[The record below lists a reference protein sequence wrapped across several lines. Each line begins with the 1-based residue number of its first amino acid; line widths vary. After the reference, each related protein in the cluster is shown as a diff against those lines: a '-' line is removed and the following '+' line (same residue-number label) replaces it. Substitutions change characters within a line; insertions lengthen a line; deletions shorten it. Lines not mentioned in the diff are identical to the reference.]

1 MTLGLLDRLVIR
13 LRIVIHETLQVVFL
27 RLWAVVDIFNDIN
40 VLTVLLTVSLSDV
53 RLHGFLPRKL

>member
-13 LRIVIHETLQVVFL
+13 LRFVIHETLQVVFL